1 MMERTVQGRFVM
13 VSSAQ
18 LQAARAYLGWTM
30 DTAAAAAG
38 LHRRTLIRLE
48 NDVDYAWRQP
58 DSLRRLVAVFRA
70 HCILLEGEGLLIAD
84 APAGEKHVDGFGM
97 A

>member
-1 MMERTVQGRFVM
+1 M

-18 LQAARAYLGWTM
+18 LRAARAYLGWTM

-48 NDVDYAWRQP
+48 NDADYARRQP
-58 DSLRRLVAVFRA
+58 DSLRRLVAVFGA
-70 HCILLEGEGLLIAD
+70 HCILLEGEGLLIAGE
-84 APAGEKHVDGFGM
+84 PSGEKHADGFGM